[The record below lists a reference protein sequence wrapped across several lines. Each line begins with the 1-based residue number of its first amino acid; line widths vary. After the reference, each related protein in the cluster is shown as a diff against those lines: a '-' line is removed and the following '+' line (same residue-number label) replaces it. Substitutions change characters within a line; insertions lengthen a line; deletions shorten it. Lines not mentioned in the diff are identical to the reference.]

1 MITRRNWLLKCS
13 ILINVAVLLYICSH
27 MMIGTSNIQLGP
39 AFIIQ
44 EDVPK
49 SHLRQEIEIFQINEK
64 DSSIKTQETAVR
76 FSFIVIMFISIIS
89 NILFPKQQILSE
101 QPREN
106 VFQPEFIEPLPLKE
120 IVENIISENNGGGGV
135 NIPVEEK
142 RFEMPTEATNSIPLI
157 SKNDVVYQEVNMVNA
172 SYGEG
177 VSTDG
182 MLDLESRLK

>member
-27 MMIGTSNIQLGP
+27 MMIGSSNIQLGP

-44 EDVPK
+44 EDIPK
-49 SHLRQEIEIFQINEK
+49 SHLRQQQEIEVFQTNEK
-64 DSSIKTQETAVR
+64 DSSIKTQEN
-76 FSFIVIMFISIIS
+76 S
-89 NILFPKQQILSE
+89 QILSE
-101 QPREN
+101 QPKEN

-120 IVENIISENNGGGGV
+120 NVDNIASENNIGGGGGG
-135 NIPVEEK
+135 NAEEK
-142 RFEMPTEATNSIPLI
+142 RFEVPTEATNSIPLN
-157 SKNDVVYQEVNMVNA
+157 SKNEVVYQEVSMVNT

-182 MLDLESRLK
+182 MIDLESRLK